1 MAEYGVVEEL
11 DPDAEGDEPGV
22 GGRKPCA
29 GRPVLWAGRR
39 LVLSCL
45 QLLSDAALSLTP
57 PPMPAHAIVEGEA
70 ATAATSSRVVSDK
83 KLRKQRKE
91 ATAAELASRF
101 TYAQPPDETS
111 HRPLPRNAA
120 RTTALALC
128 SPLLTPPC
136 LAVMGNTNRSHVDA
150 EEQQQREESRVK
162 AKAKVQRRH
171 RATSCAF
178 HRGVPNSPSLPLTLE
193 HTAHYNTPPVDL
205 PQCAPPPLL
214 QPKGGQGQSRFEK
227 GQGAEGAE
235 EGAAAPK
242 GIQGRASTLAFSHG

>member
-205 PQCAPPPLL
+205 HQCAPPPFCN
-214 QPKGGQGQSRFEK
+214 PKAAKDKVDLKKDKERKEQKKEQRRQKASK
-227 GQGAEGAE
+227 GE
-235 EGAAAPK
+235 
-242 GIQGRASTLAFSHG
+242 RRR